1 MQERCVLLKRMHT
14 QPCFAKNAEK
24 SWKDLATVQK
34 GGGRRGGKRPEL
46 EFLNDSWGRKTGV
59 DLSLPLFFSMPIKCG
74 IFEHT
79 KMGVIG
85 DHPNSGDV
93 TKT

>member
-1 MQERCVLLKRMHT
+1 MAGVG
-14 QPCFAKNAEK
+14 
-24 SWKDLATVQK
+24 TVVAWT
-34 GGGRRGGKRPEL
+34 EL